1 MKARSEQLKAGLKAL
16 VAKYSFA
23 KEVRGD
29 GLILG
34 IALDES
40 MPVGNV
46 VTAARAEKLMVLS
59 AKGNVLRMLP
69 PLNVSA
75 AECDEALAKLGRA
88 FAAAA
93 AK

>member
-1 MKARSEQLKAGLKAL
+1 M
-16 VAKYSFA
+16 AKYSFA

-40 MPVGNV
+40 MPVGNIV
-46 VTAARAEKLMVLS
+46 AAARNEKLMVLS

-69 PLNVSA
+69 PLNVSE
-75 AECDEALAKLGRA
+75 AECNEALAKLEVA
-88 FAAAA
+88 LAVA